1 MGRRLRTAYGFLQL
15 LSIDVILGALL
26 SGMMVARLLDVQMPS
41 YWYWVLPLSVWVIY
55 TSDHLIDAR
64 RLKENAHTPRH
75 LFHYRYFMPI
85 GLIWGLGIAICT
97 LYVPFII
104 NQEILYF
111 GFAMG
116 ALVLGHLAL
125 VWLIGD
131 RIAWF
136 IHKELGVGLIYA
148 AGIWGAPL
156 VLYGAPISASILL
169 AAAQFFLLALLNL
182 LIFSFYERETDALDQ
197 HTSFVRALGE
207 KRTRYLI
214 ILLSV
219 IIISFGLWGSIENEG
234 DSFYTIIQAVYA
246 LMLGI
251 LLWVFFDEK
260 CFRLAE
266 RYRLWGD
273 AVFLFPLLSLL
284 L

>member
-1 MGRRLRTAYGFLQL
+1 MGGGLRKAYSYLQL

-26 SGMMVARLLDVQMPS
+26 SGMMAARLLAVQMPA

-55 TSDHLIDAR
+55 TTDHLMDAR

-75 LFHYRYFMPI
+75 LFHYRYFKQI
-85 GLIWGLGIAICT
+85 GLVWGLGILLCT
-97 LYVPFII
+97 LYVPWII
-104 NQEILYF
+104 SAKILYF
-111 GFAMG
+111 GLGMG
-116 ALVLGHLAL
+116 ALVLVHLGL
-125 VWLIGD
+125 VYLIGD

-136 IHKELGVGLIYA
+136 IHKELGVGAIYA
-148 AGIWGAPL
+148 AGVWGAPL
-156 VLYGAPISASILL
+156 VLTEGPIASWMLC

-207 KRTRYLI
+207 KRTRQLI
-214 ILLSV
+214 VLLG
-219 IIISFGLWGSIENEG
+219 ISIVLLGLWGGFEAAVPP
-234 DSFYTIIQAVYA
+234 FYVIVQLIYS
-246 LMLGI
+246 LMLAL
-251 LLWVFFDEK
+251 LLWVFFDERR
-260 CFRLAE
+260 FRFAE

-273 AVFLFPLLSLL
+273 GVFLFPLLSLL

>member
-26 SGMMVARLLDVQMPS
+26 SGMMLTRLLAVQMPH

-55 TSDHLIDAR
+55 TTDHLIDAR

-75 LFHYRYFMPI
+75 LFHYRYFHQI
-85 GLIWGLGIAICT
+85 GLVWALGIAVCT

-104 NQEILYF
+104 SKPILYF

-125 VWLIGD
+125 VWLIGN

-148 AGIWGAPL
+148 AGVWGAPL
-156 VLYGAPISASILL
+156 VLYESPITSWIISA
-169 AAAQFFLLALLNL
+169 AVQFFLLALLNL

-214 ILLSV
+214 VLLTAVILALG
-219 IIISFGLWGSIENEG
+219 IWGSFEHG
-234 DSFYTIIQAVYA
+234 LAPFYLIVQAVYA
-246 LMLGI
+246 LMLAV

-260 CFRLAE
+260 RFRFAE